1 MALPFMTV
9 RDQSGKMKRN
19 TEQTVL
25 TLLAAIRSG
34 VPVAVSCSG
43 TEAEQPFWRPELG
56 DTSTNLHK
64 TRIAG
69 EIRPTPSPAT
79 KCLWA
84 AWRCDKPT
92 PPIQPKAHDC
102 WFGRRFNQYS
112 VFKEQ
117 IQHATWVTL

>member
-1 MALPFMTV
+1 MTV

-43 TEAEQPFWRPELG
+43 TEAEQTFWRPELG
-56 DTSTNLHK
+56 DTSTTLHK
-64 TRIAG
+64 DQDCTW
-69 EIRPTPSPAT
+69 IRPTPAAAT
-79 KCLWA
+79 KYLWA

-92 PPIQPKAHDC
+92 ASKAHDC
-102 WFGRRFNQYS
+102 RFGKQSKSIFSFQRADTAR
-112 VFKEQ
+112 
-117 IQHATWVTL
+117 HLGDAL